1 MPPCQ
6 HFLSKSLLLCCLLFL
21 GLTCGPLPPAVGAA
35 ALQTEGGE
43 PRLPAQDSPLAVP
56 PPAAPSPTPSAP
68 DDTVVPLQV
77 SPLAALPDDRPPAPD
92 RSLLW
97 VGLAALLV
105 LAGAGL
111 MAATR

>member
-21 GLTCGPLPPAVGAA
+21 GLTCGPIPPAVG
-35 ALQTEGGE
+35 ALQTEGGG

-56 PPAAPSPTPSAP
+56 PPAAPSPTRSAP
-68 DDTVVPLQV
+68 DDSALPLQL
-77 SPLAALPDDRPPAPD
+77 SPLAALPDDRPPTPD
-92 RSLLW
+92 PSLLW